1 MNKYKQYLER
11 NGGSVFG
18 SAFRRYGA
26 ACYSNDLFRSLC
38 SPIKTSGREPDKWLF
53 IVGCYNSGTTILKDV
68 VGAHNSVSTLPREGA
83 KFSDMLPRPEDLGW
97 QRMWISCREHMN
109 MPVEEKISTKM
120 VQRIKEDWS
129 PWWKKGSA
137 CYLEKSVSNTTRIEW
152 IDRYF
157 DNAHFLAISRD
168 PIAVVEGI
176 RRKASPQ
183 GEARNILGAESYTID
198 MAIEQWLDANERIL
212 DVEKSIK
219 KIMRLKYE
227 DFVMD
232 PESHLSRIWKFLE
245 LEDQR
250 VSFENGDLS
259 INNQTITLENMN
271 SKSLARI
278 GTGERK
284 TIETKTSALAGRLG
298 Y

>member
-109 MPVEEKISTKM
+109 MPVEEKVSRKM

-183 GEARNILGAESYTID
+183 GED
-198 MAIEQWLDANERIL
+198 
-212 DVEKSIK
+212 

-250 VSFENGDLS
+250 VNFENGDLS

-278 GTGERK
+278 ATGERK
-284 TIETKTSALAGRLG
+284 TIEAKTSALAGRLG